1 MALHH
6 SSTTRAQA
14 TCPVGSDNQFG
25 PQVNTICRSFDF
37 TLLFEDSIFILV
49 PAAIFLLCLPSCW
62 QQLKRQQIKVSSY
75 NLAVQKLALLG
86 ILFVLH
92 VLYTAFQTQ
101 SPTLHTKA
109 SLPTAVINVITIIA
123 AAWTSFMEDQ
133 RSIAPSSILILY
145 FSSTTLLALPRL
157 RSLWLISNPDVLV
170 CRGIWTAI
178 LAITVLVLFTQS
190 ASRFK
195 SLQPSYKLLTKEQLS
210 GFWSRGFFV
219 YLLPLLKVGNAKIL
233 EISDLPEVDE
243 ALQGSNAGAE
253 LQKAIQSSA
262 GRYRV
267 LRAVFKAYASVLLWA
282 IPPRLALSAFTFS
295 QTFLLTATVNFME
308 SKSTPENE
316 SYGPSLVGAY
326 VLMYFGIAM
335 STAVYWRQTVRFL
348 AALRAG
354 LVAITYDQTLA
365 LQQEDLHDSA
375 ALTLMGTDVE
385 RTITSLQSI
394 HETWASILEVGI
406 ALWLLGRQLGVPC
419 LIPFAIAISSVVVMI
434 PISTRTGEAQ
444 QQWIRRIQKRLAV
457 TSSMLG
463 DIKAMK
469 MLGVSDV
476 LSKIIANLRDIEVK
490 TSLRFRKLIIWEI
503 VASCTP
509 TNIAP
514 FATLAVYAGIS
525 VSKNDES
532 LLSAKAFTSLALISL
547 MTSPLLTFCQTMPS
561 ILQAL
566 GCLKRIDEYCDK
578 KVSTKSAAPDDTSCD
593 SSLNNI
599 ELREYNT
606 SLQRSGPLVSFKNA
620 TIYRSGASDPILKLL
635 NLDIHRGITAIIG
648 PVGSGKTTLLETM
661 LGRHTCEPSILPLSR
676 AAYAPQTPWI
686 MNESIRQNIIGAS
699 EFDPKWYDFV
709 TSSCGLDEDLK
720 NMHGGDSRLAG
731 SKGASL
737 SGGQKQRVALA
748 RAVYSKLNLV
758 VLDSPF
764 SGLDTRTLATI
775 RKSLFGEHG
784 HFRQSGRSVILVT
797 NNYEI
802 LSHADEVVV
811 LDSNGISARGSYQE
825 ISSSM
830 PHIFE
835 NLVETHEEATELQ
848 METEQGDRPISSNEV
863 EFQESE
869 PLLKADDFTRQKS
882 SWSVYGYFMKPA
894 GWIMFALIEGLILV
908 MCFST
913 SYSAVWV
920 QSWVDANEKAPNQ
933 HLAYYLGIYWLL
945 CAIAVLGLGIA
956 AWIYFTTMMSQTS
969 MALHADLLN
978 AAVGAPISFFQT
990 TDTGSITN
998 RFSQDLELID
1008 MMLPLYL
1015 VNLSESTGSVIV
1027 QLVIVCIVGKYL
1039 ATSIPF
1045 IAVAVYFIQSY
1056 YLRTSRQVR
1065 LLDIEAKA
1073 PLYTHFLETIDGIAS
1088 IHAFGWGEK
1097 FRNQGL
1103 KKLNSS
1109 QKPYYMLR
1117 SIQKWLELVVNL
1129 LVGAV
1134 AVILVATMTSLRSQF
1149 SSASAGVAL
1158 NLILSFNQN
1167 LKRAVEDW
1175 TAVEVSIGAVQRIQ
1189 SFAKDTPRED
1199 EDEGVSVLD
1208 KSTSDWISNGEV
1220 QFDEV
1225 SVRYDKSPKRVL
1237 ENISLKINHGEK
1249 VAVCGPSG
1257 SGKTSFIMA
1266 MLRMLNTEGQIS
1278 ISNTNVATVPR
1289 SLLRRTVNVIPQ
1301 DPLLFPGSVRFNIDP
1316 HGLGT
1321 TVQIEDALRKVRMWN
1336 QIEMNGGLDTELEV
1350 SQWSVGQKQLLE
1362 LARALIIKSP
1372 ILILDEATSS
1382 MDWETESIMQ
1392 SVLDTE
1398 FADQTI
1404 IAVIHRFRYIDRF
1417 DKVILLKQGRL
1428 MENDDPK
1435 ALLAYD
1441 SEFRRLYQA
1450 WKTD

>member
-1 MALHH
+1 MLA
-6 SSTTRAQA
+6 A
-14 TCPVGSDNQFG
+14 TKTPTD
-25 PQVNTICRSFDF
+25 
-37 TLLFEDSIFILV
+37 
-49 PAAIFLLCLPSCW
+49 
-62 QQLKRQQIKVSSY
+62 QII
-75 NLAVQKLALLG
+75 LALLA

-92 VLYTAFQTQ
+92 VVYTAFQTQ
-101 SPTLHTKA
+101 SPTLQTKV
-109 SLPTAVINVITIIA
+109 SLPTAVINVVTIIA

-157 RSLWLISNPDVLV
+157 RSLWLISNPDVQV

-178 LAITVLVLFTQS
+178 LVVTLLVLFTQS

-195 SLQPSYKLLTKEQLS
+195 SLQPSYRSLTKEQLS

-233 EISDLPEVDE
+233 EISDLPEVDG
-243 ALQGSNAGAE
+243 ALQGSRAGAK
-253 LQKAIQSSA
+253 LQQGLQNSS
-262 GRYRV
+262 GRFKV
-267 LRAVFKAYASVLLWA
+267 PRAAFKAYTSVLLWA
-282 IPPRLALSAFTFS
+282 VPPRLALSAFNFS
-295 QTFLLTATVNFME
+295 QTFLLTATINFME
-308 SKSTPENE
+308 SDSSPENE

-326 VLMYFGIAM
+326 VLMYLGIAIT
-335 STAVYWRQTVRFL
+335 TAIYWRQTVRFL

-375 ALTLMGTDVE
+375 ALTLMGTDIE
-385 RTITSLQSI
+385 RTITSLQMI
-394 HETWASILEVGI
+394 HEVWASILEVGI

-419 LIPFAIAISSVVVMI
+419 LIPFAIATSSVVVMI

-444 QQWIRRIQKRLAV
+444 QEWIKRIQKRLAV

-469 MLGVSDV
+469 MLGVSGV
-476 LSKIIANLRDIEVK
+476 LSKIIANLREIEVK
-490 TSLRFRKLIIWEI
+490 TSLRFRRLLIWEI

-509 TNIAP
+509 ANLAP

-525 VSKNDES
+525 VSKNDKS
-532 LLSAKAFTSLALISL
+532 LLSAQAFTSLALISL
-547 MTSPLLTFCQTMPS
+547 MTTPLLTFCQTMPS

-566 GCLKRIDEYCDK
+566 SCLKRIEDYCDK
-578 KVSTKSAAPDDTSCD
+578 EVVTQSPAVSEGSCE
-593 SSLNNI
+593 SSLSNI
-599 ELREYNT
+599 ELREYDT
-606 SLQRSGPLVSFKNA
+606 TRQKSGPLVSFKDA
-620 TIYRSGASDPILKLL
+620 TIYRSGASDPILKLF
-635 NLDIHRGITAIIG
+635 NLDIRRGITAIIG

-661 LGRHTCEPSILPLSR
+661 LGRHVCEPSILPLSR

-686 MNESIRQNIIGAS
+686 MNQTIRENIIGAS
-699 EFDPKWYDFV
+699 EFDEKWYDFV
-709 TSSCGLDEDLK
+709 VSSCGLEDDLK

-748 RAVYSKLNLV
+748 RAVYSKLNLL

-764 SGLDTRTLATI
+764 SGLDTRTLSTI
-775 RKSLFGEHG
+775 RKSLFGENG
-784 HFRQSGRSVILVT
+784 HFRQSGRSLILVT

-811 LDSNGISARGSYQE
+811 LDNNGISARGSYQE

-835 NLVETHEEATELQ
+835 DLVETHEETAVVQE
-848 METEQGDRPISSNEV
+848 ETQQDEHPTSSNEI
-863 EFQESE
+863 EFREDE
-869 PLLKADDFTRQKS
+869 PLLEVDNIIRQKS

-894 GWIMFALIEGLILV
+894 GWIMFALIEGLIIIV
-908 MCFST
+908 CFST
-913 SYSAVWV
+913 SFSTVWV

-933 HLAYYLGIYWLL
+933 HLAYYLGIYGLL
-945 CAIAVLGLGIA
+945 CAISVLSLGIA
-956 AWIYFTTMMSQTS
+956 AWIYFTTMMSRTS
-969 MALHADLLN
+969 VQLHADLLT

-990 TDTGSITN
+990 TDTGTIAN

-1015 VNLSESTGSVIV
+1015 VNLSESTGSVVV

-1039 ATSIPF
+1039 ATSVPF
-1045 IAVAVYFIQSY
+1045 LAVAVYFIQSY

-1088 IHAFGWGEK
+1088 IHAFGWGET
-1097 FRNQGL
+1097 FRNQGY

-1109 QKPYYMLR
+1109 QRPYYMLR

-1134 AVILVATMTSLRSQF
+1134 AVILVATMTSLKSQF

-1158 NLILSFNQN
+1158 NLILTFNQN

-1175 TAVEVSIGAVQRIQ
+1175 TAVEVSIGAVQRIR
-1189 SFAKDTPRED
+1189 SFSKDTPREN

-1208 KSTSDWISNGEV
+1208 KAEPTSNWISNGEV
-1220 QFDEV
+1220 QFDAV
-1225 SVRYDKSPKRVL
+1225 NVRYGKSPKRVL

-1266 MLRMLNTEGQIS
+1266 ILRMLNTEGQIS

-1321 TVQIEDALRKVRMWN
+1321 TLQIEEALRKVRMWD
-1336 QIEMNGGLDTELEV
+1336 QIEMSGGLDADLEV

-1392 SVLDTE
+1392 SVIDTE

-1417 DKVILLKQGRL
+1417 NKVILLKQGKL

-1435 ALLAYD
+1435 SLLSYD

-1450 WKTD
+1450 WKSE